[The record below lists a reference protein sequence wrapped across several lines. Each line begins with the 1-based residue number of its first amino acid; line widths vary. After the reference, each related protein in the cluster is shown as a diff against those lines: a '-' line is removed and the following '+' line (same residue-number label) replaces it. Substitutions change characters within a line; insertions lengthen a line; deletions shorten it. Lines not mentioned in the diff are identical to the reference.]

1 MVGEWN
7 DGVFG
12 RGCADAFHVVDF
24 GFGFEIDDEVQGNG
38 VEHPVEGFDDADTVQ
53 ARCGVGMI
61 DDRARGGEA
70 ITKVP
75 RDESTSVGGREEE
88 IVENVFNDDFLVV
101 VALVNFNQNEDV
113 RSNRVVDSGRKGRFF

>member
-1 MVGEWN
+1 
-7 DGVFG
+7 
-12 RGCADAFHVVDF
+12 
-24 GFGFEIDDEVQGNG
+24 
-38 VEHPVEGFDDADTVQ
+38 
-53 ARCGVGMI
+53 MI

-113 RSNRVVDSGRKGRFF
+113 RSNRVVDSGRKGRFFRRKEAEIIARNEGADGHTNNEHTENDGGDYPW